1 MQRITTVVLALF
13 AGLLMLGSSPVQ
25 AEAVT
30 FKSWPVLKSGS
41 SGTQVTS
48 LQYLLSGRGAATAA
62 DGSYGPKTVAAVK
75 SFQSSK
81 KLTADGVTGP
91 NTWSALT
98 NVTVRSGATGNLVK
112 AVQVQLRRN
121 GHSVTVDGSFGP
133 ATLSAVKAFQK
144 AKGLTVDGVVGAN
157 TWRGLIAGVTT
168 STGSTS
174 RAAAARAMLN
184 DSGITLLQFCGPAVA
199 SPRQNLLDTANGGQA
214 STGGGDVGYR
224 RVWLNTSMLV
234 AMRDFGVSHSYRVTA
249 IAGCNHSTTSWH
261 YTGNAIDVDLVDGV
275 KISTTT
281 SGRAAATKLKNFCKA
296 RGATQILGPGD
307 AGHSGHVHCGWK

>member
-1 MQRITTVVLALF
+1 MKRIATVMLALF
-13 AGLLMLGSSPVQ
+13 AALLMLGSSPVQ

-30 FKSWPVLKSGS
+30 FKSWPVLKSGAT
-41 SGTQVTS
+41 GTQVTS
-48 LQYLLSGRGAATAA
+48 LQYLLTGRGAATTA
-62 DGSYGPKTVAAVK
+62 DGSYGPLTVSAVK
-75 SFQSSK
+75 KFQSSK
-81 KLTADGVTGP
+81 GLTADGVTGP

-98 NVTVRSGATGNLVK
+98 TVNVRSGNTGSLVK

-121 GHSVTVDGSFGP
+121 GHSVAVDGSFGP

-144 AKGLTVDGVVGAN
+144 AKGLSVDGVVGPN
-157 TWRGLIAGVTT
+157 TWRAMIAGV
-168 STGSTS
+168 STGTTTT

-184 DSGITLLQFCGPAVA
+184 DTGITLLHFCGPAVA
-199 SPRQNLLDTANGGQA
+199 SPRQNILDTANGGQA

-234 AMRDFGVSHSYRVTA
+234 AMRDFGVGHSYRVTA
-249 IAGCNHSTTSWH
+249 IAGCDHSSTSWH
-261 YTGNAIDVDLVDGV
+261 YTGNAIDVDLIDGV
-275 KISTTT
+275 KVSTTT
-281 SGRAAATKLKNFCKA
+281 SGRNAAAKLKSFCAA